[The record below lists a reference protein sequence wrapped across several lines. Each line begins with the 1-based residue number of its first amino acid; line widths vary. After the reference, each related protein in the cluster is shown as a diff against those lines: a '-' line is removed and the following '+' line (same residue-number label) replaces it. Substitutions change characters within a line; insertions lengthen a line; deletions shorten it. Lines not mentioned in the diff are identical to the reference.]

1 MVSGRRTRSAVLLI
15 GMVAAMSL
23 ALGGAASAA
32 DDPLAPITD
41 LVDGVTKSLPGAS
54 DTTNPLSS
62 LSDAATDAGT
72 SSVASSCRSLV
83 SVISGATSS
92 AVSQANAACDAAT
105 SFDQIT
111 GILTTLQGSVPN
123 TSITTPSSGTRA
135 GTIPARVYSSY
146 VPSRANLLNC
156 PDFADPAA
164 AQAVLDADPSDPNIL
179 DADNDGMACDAGVGI
194 VRTVT
199 PVHLYPVGGV
209 AAGDGP
215 LGLDLGGIAL
225 LAMGGV
231 VALGGAARAG
241 LHVAARRV
249 A

>member
-1 MVSGRRTRSAVLLI
+1 
-15 GMVAAMSL
+15 
-23 ALGGAASAA
+23 
-32 DDPLAPITD
+32 
-41 LVDGVTKSLPGAS
+41 
-54 DTTNPLSS
+54 
-62 LSDAATDAGT
+62 
-72 SSVASSCRSLV
+72 
-83 SVISGATSS
+83 
-92 AVSQANAACDAAT
+92 VSQANAACDAAT

-111 GILTTLQGSVPN
+111 GILTTLQGSVPGTA
-123 TSITTPSSGTRA
+123 TSTPLPGTA
-135 GTIPARVYSSY
+135 TIPAPVYSSH
-146 VPSRANLLNC
+146 VPSRANLFNC
-156 PDFADPAA
+156 PDFADPAD
-164 AQAVLDADPSDPNIL
+164 AQAVLDADPSDPNNL

-194 VRTVT
+194 VRTVS
-199 PVHLYPVGGV
+199 PVHLYPVGGI

>member
-1 MVSGRRTRSAVLLI
+1 MVSGRRTRSAALLI
-15 GMVAAMSL
+15 GMIAAMSL
-23 ALGGAASAA
+23 GLGGVASAA

-41 LVDGVTKSLPGAS
+41 LVDGVTNSLSGAT
-54 DTTNPLSS
+54 DTNPLSS
-62 LSDAATDAGT
+62 VPNAVTNADTG
-72 SSVASSCRSLV
+72 SVTSSCRSLV

-111 GILTTLQGSVPN
+111 GILTTLQGSVPGTA
-123 TSITTPSSGTRA
+123 TSTPLPGTATTTPA
-135 GTIPARVYSSY
+135 PVYRSY

-164 AQAVLDADPSDPNIL
+164 AQAVLDADPSDPNNL

-199 PVHLYPVGGV
+199 PEHFYPVGGV

>member
-1 MVSGRRTRSAVLLI
+1 MVSGRRTRSAALLI

-23 ALGGAASAA
+23 ALGGVASAA
-32 DDPLAPITD
+32 DDPLAPIND
-41 LVDGVTKSLPGAS
+41 LVDGVTNTMTGSTDA
-54 DTTNPLSS
+54 NPLSS
-62 LSDAATDAGT
+62 VTNAVPGADPSTVT
-72 SSVASSCRSLV
+72 SSCRSLV

-92 AVSQANAACDAAT
+92 ALSQANAACDAAT

-111 GILTTLQGSVPN
+111 GILTALQGSVPG
-123 TSITTPSSGTRA
+123 TVTETPLPGSGSGTTPA
-135 GTIPARVYSSY
+135 PAYRSY
-146 VPSRANLLNC
+146 VPSRANLFNC
-156 PDFADPAA
+156 PDFADPAD

-179 DADNDGMACDAGVGI
+179 DADNDGMACDAGVGN
-194 VRTVT
+194 VRTVS
-199 PVHLYPVGGV
+199 PVHLYPVGGI